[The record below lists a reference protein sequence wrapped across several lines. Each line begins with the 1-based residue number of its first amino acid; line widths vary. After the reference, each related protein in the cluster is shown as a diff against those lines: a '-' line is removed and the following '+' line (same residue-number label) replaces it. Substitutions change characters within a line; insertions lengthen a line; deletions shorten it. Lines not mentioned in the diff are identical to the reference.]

1 MYRQHTFEYSG
12 SILNSLK
19 GLARGNLKKLDLKKK
34 IRKEILTAE
43 KNGRKAV
50 ANTMGKI
57 KNKIKKSSRFNII
70 KENILLNLGRKIKP
84 PKKQQL
90 KKSKPLSSTEILG
103 KILERL
109 SSIEGLLT
117 REVRTNDALRK
128 YNQSVNIIKNMT
140 EQKRLKAKRSLQ
152 RRLKNRREA
161 RKKLKAVQ
169 KGI

>member
-1 MYRQHTFEYSG
+1 MS
-12 SILNSLK
+12 
-19 GLARGNLKKLDLKKK
+19 KK
-34 IRKEILTAE
+34 INENKEV
-43 KNGRKAV
+43 KNIKNNIFSLFGRK
-50 ANTMGKI
+50 
-57 KNKIKKSSRFNII
+57 
-70 KENILLNLGRKIKP
+70 RK

-128 YNQSVNIIKNMT
+128 YKQSVNIVKNMT
-140 EQKRLKAKRSLQ
+140 ERKRLKAKRSLQ

-161 RKKLKAVQ
+161 RKKIEAVQ
-169 KGI
+169 EGI